1 MNPIVELKTKPIIAY
16 DLVELKGKEVKEFID
31 SLQLENISANEDNLS
46 NLKQTRAT
54 LSKDFKTFEE
64 QRKMVKDLIMKP
76 YNDFNDSYN
85 INIATIFKDT
95 DKLLKSKIDEV
106 ENYILKEKIYGII
119 EYFNEVNIYDFIKF
133 EDLKLKIVKSKS
145 DSSIK
150 EEIDIYLGEV
160 EANINM
166 INTLSNKERILAK
179 YELTKDIKRAISET
193 QLEVKHEEKIIKNEP
208 KNPTCAKNAQAPK
221 EEQVKLLV
229 ASFEV
234 TGTRSQFDKLK
245 ECMKE
250 LGIKYKSL

>member
-16 DLVELKGKEVKEFID
+16 DLVEQKGREVKEFID
-31 SLQLENISANEDNLS
+31 SLRLANISATEENLS

-64 QRKMVKDLIMKP
+64 QRKMVKDLINVT

-85 INIATIFKDT
+85 LHIATIFKDT

-106 ENYILKEKIYGII
+106 DNSILKEKVDGIV

-133 EDLKLKIVKSKS
+133 EDLNLKIIKSKS

-150 EEIDIYLGEV
+150 EEIDAYLGRV
-160 EANINM
+160 EANINT
-166 INTLSNKERILAK
+166 IDTLSNKERILAK
-179 YELTKDIKRAISET
+179 YKLTKDINRAISET
-193 QLEVKHEEKIIKNEP
+193 QLEVKYEQDLSKN
-208 KNPTCAKNAQAPK
+208 QVDK
-221 EEQVKLLV
+221 EEPIIEPLKLLV

-234 TGTRSQFDKLK
+234 TGTRTQFDKLK